1 MAKVFINIWILSYSL
16 TEKSQYC
23 FFPKVFFS
31 LFTSAENWVLQHLLG
46 IITFVF
52 AFALWYLIKYKIY
65 FNREAKKTYRKYI
78 QELEIKSTAAPGAD
92 AC

>member
-1 MAKVFINIWILSYSL
+1 MAKVFINIWILSHSL

-31 LFTSAENWVLQHLLG
+31 LFTSADNWVLQHLLG

-65 FNREAKKTYRKYI
+65 FNREAKNTYHKYI
-78 QELEIKSTAAPGAD
+78 QEVEIKSTVAPGAD

>member
-1 MAKVFINIWILSYSL
+1 MAKVFIHIWILSYSL

-52 AFALWYLIKYKIY
+52 AFALWYLNKYKIY
-65 FNREAKKTYRKYI
+65 VNREAKKMYRKYI